1 MSGSDVTSLVIG
13 LAVLAL
19 VLSRQLMVR
28 RLTESY
34 RLSVILGVI
43 GVVQF
48 VAFLNGHPGNDGR
61 IGAAVVGSLA
71 LAAVFGVARAL
82 TVRVW
87 RQDSQLMRQG
97 TWLTAVLWIVAVA
110 AHYGYDDLV
119 AGHITGKNGTS
130 VGNATVLLY
139 LVISLTVQQFVLL
152 GRVARQDAAGEVPT
166 GDPQARVNLSLLKR
180 P

>member
-48 VAFLNGHPGNDGR
+48 VAFLNGHSGNVGR
-61 IGAAVVGSLA
+61 IGVAVLGSLV

-139 LVISLTVQQFVLL
+139 LVISLTVQQFVLRT
-152 GRVARQDAAGEVPT
+152 RVARQDAAGEVPT
-166 GDPQARVNLSLLKR
+166 EDSQVPVNN
-180 P
+180 

>member
-1 MSGSDVTSLVIG
+1 MSGSDVISLVIG

-19 VLSRQLMVR
+19 VLVRQLSTR
-28 RLTESY
+28 RLSENY
-34 RLSVILGVI
+34 RLSVILAVI

-48 VAFLNGHPGNDGR
+48 VDFLKGHPGNPSG
-61 IGAAVVGSLA
+61 ITEAVIGSLV
-71 LAAVFGVARAL
+71 LAAVFGVARAI

-87 RQDSQLMRQG
+87 RQGGQLLRKG
-97 TWLTAVLWIVAVA
+97 TWVTAGLWVVAVA

-119 AGHITGKNGTS
+119 AGHITGKNGSS

-152 GRVARQDAAGEVPT
+152 ARVKRQDAAGEVPT
-166 GDPQARVNLSLLKR
+166 EDAQVRVDN
-180 P
+180 

>member
-1 MSGSDVTSLVIG
+1 MSNSAVVSLVIG

-19 VLSRQLMVR
+19 VLVRQLSTR
-28 RLTESY
+28 RLSESY
-34 RLSVILGVI
+34 RLSIILAII

-48 VAFLNGHPGNDGR
+48 VDFLKGHPGNPGG
-61 IGAAVVGSLA
+61 ITAAVAGSLV
-71 LAAVFGVARAL
+71 LAAAFGVARSL

-87 RQDSQLMRQG
+87 RQGGQLLRKG
-97 TWLTAVLWIVAVA
+97 TWVTAGLWVVAVA

-119 AGHITGKNGTS
+119 AGHITGKNGSS

-152 GRVARQDAAGEVPT
+152 ARVKRQDAAGEVPT
-166 GDPQARVNLSLLKR
+166 EGANVPANN
-180 P
+180 

>member
-1 MSGSDVTSLVIG
+1 MSSSDVISLVVG

-34 RLSVILGVI
+34 RLSVILGVV
-43 GVVQF
+43 GAAEF
-48 VAFLNGHPGNDGR
+48 AGFLKGHPGDPGG
-61 IGAAVVGSLA
+61 IVAAVAGSLA
-71 LAAVFGVARAL
+71 LAALFGVARAV

-87 RQDSQLMRQG
+87 RQGGQLMRQG
-97 TWLTAVLWIVAVA
+97 TWLTGVLWILAVA

-119 AGHITGKNGTS
+119 AGHLIGKNGSS

-139 LVISLTVQQFVLL
+139 LVISLTVQQFVLRA
-152 GRVARQDAAGEVPT
+152 RVARQDAAGQVPT
-166 GDPQARVNLSLLKR
+166 EDAQVPVTN
-180 P
+180 